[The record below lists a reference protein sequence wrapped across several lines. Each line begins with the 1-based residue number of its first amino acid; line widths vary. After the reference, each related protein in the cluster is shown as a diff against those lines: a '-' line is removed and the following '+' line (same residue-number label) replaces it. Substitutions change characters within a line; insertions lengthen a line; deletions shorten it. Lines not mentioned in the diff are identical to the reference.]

1 MKDILEPLRDIEVCC
16 KTDIGPKRARNED
29 YHVIVMDPGDGR
41 DTRSLGCL
49 FAIADG
55 MGGHP
60 GGAEASLMA
69 CEQLVNYY
77 YENREIDREDV
88 GATARK
94 RLGILERAIL
104 EIHGEIQKYAR
115 VHKQYE
121 GMGTTLSA
129 LVLLGSF
136 ALTAHVGDSR
146 IYRLR
151 GLDFEKLT
159 EDHTMA
165 QLSVEMGLLKQ
176 EEAQDHPMSH
186 VLMQSVGEG
195 LDEVH
200 TRLEKTMSGDRF
212 LLCSDGLHGVVPDDA
227 IKEILASSPEVE
239 VACGRLLAEALG
251 RGGRDNVT
259 VMVIQV

>member
-1 MKDILEPLRDIEVCC
+1 MNDIVEHLRDLRVCC
-16 KTDIGPKRARNED
+16 KTDIGPKRPRNED
-29 YHVIVMDPGDGR
+29 HYVIVKDPRDGR
-41 DTRSLGCL
+41 DTRSLGYL

-77 YENREIDREDV
+77 YDNREIDKQDI
-88 GATARK
+88 GATVRK
-94 RLGILERAIL
+94 RLGVLEEAIL
-104 EIHGEIQKYAR
+104 KIHGDIQKYAR
-115 VHKQYE
+115 IHKGYE

-146 IYRLR
+146 VYRLR
-151 GLDFEKLT
+151 GTGLEKLT

-165 QLSVEMGLLKQ
+165 QLSVEMGFLKQ
-176 EEAQDHPMSH
+176 DEARDHPMSH
-186 VLMQSVGEG
+186 VLMQSVGTG
-195 LDEVH
+195 LEEVH
-200 TRLEKTMSGDRF
+200 TRLEKTLPGDTF
-212 LLCSDGLHGVVPDDA
+212 LLCSDGLHGVVPDEA
-227 IKEILASSPEVE
+227 IKEILARNPEVE
-239 VACGRLLAEALG
+239 AACGRLLAEALG

-259 VMVIQV
+259 VMVIHV